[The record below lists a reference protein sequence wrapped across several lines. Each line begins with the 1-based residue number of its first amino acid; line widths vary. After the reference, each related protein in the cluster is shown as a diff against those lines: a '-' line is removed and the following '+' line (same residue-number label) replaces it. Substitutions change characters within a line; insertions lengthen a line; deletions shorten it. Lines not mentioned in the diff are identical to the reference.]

1 MASTVF
7 AEPIKTTRTF
17 EAAVQKILD
26 GIERNRLRTGDR
38 LPTEDDLAGQLGIS
52 KPTLRQ
58 ALRVL
63 EQAGLLTVRS
73 GKGGGI
79 FIVSEIVPH
88 DAIKR
93 TVALEGSA
101 IVDVLRARRVL
112 ESTVA
117 AVATM
122 AAEAEDFEDIERT
135 IEINRAHLGNREEV
149 MRADSMFHRAVV
161 RACHNVTLEEA
172 MRVVAVNLAPVRDA
186 YQGGATMDAHTL
198 EIHVRQLDAMRKRDL
213 AALAAVLDDH
223 FRLLED
229 AFAQA
234 MKSDW
239 SELFGDLSDRMLG
252 LTGPA

>member
-1 MASTVF
+1 MAATVF
-7 AEPIKTTRTF
+7 AEPIRTTRTF

-26 GIERNRLRTGDR
+26 GIERNRLRMGDR
-38 LPTEDDLAGQLGIS
+38 LPNEDDLAGQLGIS

-79 FIVSEIVPH
+79 FITSEIVPH
-88 DAIKR
+88 DAIKK
-93 TVALEGSA
+93 TVALEEGA
-101 IVDVLRARRVL
+101 IVDALRGRRVL

-117 AVATM
+117 AIATIS
-122 AAEAEDFEDIERT
+122 ADTEDFEDIERT
-135 IEINRAHLGNREEV
+135 IEIIRAHLGNREEV

-161 RACHNVTLEEA
+161 RACHNDTLEEA

-186 YQGGATMDAHTL
+186 YQGGATMDAQTL
-198 EIHVRQLDAMRKRDL
+198 EIHVRQFDAMRKRDL
-213 AALAAVLDDH
+213 AALAVVLDDH

-229 AFAQA
+229 AFAHA
-234 MKSDW
+234 MGRDW
-239 SELFGDLSDRMLG
+239 SELFGDLSGQMLG
-252 LTGPA
+252 LAGPA